1 MGAVAASFAVLLAV
15 IALGWLLGRSEVLG
29 PDASRVLARLSFF
42 VATPALLLTTL
53 SAADLATVFSSTL
66 VVSAL
71 SVLVVGL
78 VAAGF
83 SGGLWRRAVPDVA
96 VTVLASTYVNAG
108 NLGVALAVYV
118 LGDASLVASVLLL
131 QLLVMAPLGL
141 AVLDASTSPDPARLR
156 TLVLQPLRTPLTLAC
171 LLGVLLAAT
180 GWVLPEIVAR
190 PVVLVGD
197 MAVPAALLAYG
208 MSLHGAALPG
218 SGPGRRDVW
227 LVVGLKAALQP
238 AVAYGLGQAFGL
250 QDRQLLAVTLT
261 AALPTAQN
269 VFVYASTYDRG
280 TALARDAIA
289 LTTVAT
295 APLLLA
301 LPVLLG

>member
-15 IALGWLLGRSEVLG
+15 IALGWLLGRSQVLG
-29 PDASRVLARLSFF
+29 ADASRVLARLSFF

-71 SVLVVGL
+71 SVLIVGL

-156 TLVLQPLRTPLTLAC
+156 TLVLQPLRTPLTLAG
-171 LLGVLLAAT
+171 LLAVLLAAT
-180 GWVLPEIVAR
+180 GWVLPEFVSR

-238 AVAYGLGQAFGL
+238 ALAYGLGQAFGL

-269 VFVYASTYDRG
+269 VFVYATTYDRG

-289 LTTVAT
+289 LTTLVT
-295 APLLLA
+295 APLLLV

>member
-15 IALGWLLGRSEVLG
+15 IALGWLLARSEVLG

-53 SAADLATVFSSTL
+53 STADLATVFSSTL

-71 SVLVVGL
+71 TVLLVGL
-78 VAAGF
+78 VAAGV

-180 GWVLPEIVAR
+180 GWVLPEVVAR

-227 LVVGLKAALQP
+227 LAVGLKAALQP
-238 AVAYGLGQAFGL
+238 ALAYGLGRAFGL

-269 VFVYASTYDRG
+269 VFVYASTYGRG

-289 LTTVAT
+289 LTTAAT

-301 LPVLLG
+301 LPVLLR